1 MKLTEIR
8 KKTEGRLENM
18 RFQRSVRLA
27 RHRQTLRTEHAVL
40 HNMVYQQIS
49 PQLRERVLARGRHVE
64 AMLNMS

>member
-1 MKLTEIR
+1 MTTIR

-18 RFQRSVRLA
+18 RFQRAVQLA
-27 RHRQTLRTEHAVL
+27 RHRQSLRTEHAVL

-49 PQLRERVLARGRHVE
+49 PQLRERVLARGRQVD